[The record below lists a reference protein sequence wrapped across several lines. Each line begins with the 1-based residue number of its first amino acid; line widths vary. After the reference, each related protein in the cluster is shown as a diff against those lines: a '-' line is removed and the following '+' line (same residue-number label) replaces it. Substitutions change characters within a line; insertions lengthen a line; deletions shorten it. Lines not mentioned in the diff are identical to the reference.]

1 MITQSDHLFSRTK
14 PVRLFLI
21 AAIPGAVSMLASSLY
36 QTLDGMFVGQGLGS
50 TAFAAINLAMPFVI
64 INFAVADLIGVGSSV
79 PISISLGQGRKKDA
93 DNIFS
98 VAVILI
104 LIASA
109 ILGFLMFLMAPA
121 LMTVMGAGGEFRELA
136 IRYLRVYAAFS
147 PVSTIVFATDNY
159 LRICG
164 KTQSSMWLNVLM
176 SSLSAAL
183 EFLFIFIF
191 RWGVW
196 AAALGTCLSMTA
208 CALIAII
215 PFALGK
221 RSLHFVHPHFSI
233 PLVKRILSCG
243 TPNFLNNI
251 AGRITSII
259 MNMMLVRAGGQDA
272 VSVYGVLMYADGLV
286 QPVMYGMV
294 DSLQPAIGYNWG
306 AGKKSRVRALEKCCL
321 TAAII
326 ISVIAWTVLHT
337 FPRFISSIFIDRSQ
351 TALLEMAV
359 SALGIFSFAYVT
371 RWISFTTQSLMLAIE
386 KPKYAALISICT
398 AFIFP
403 VILLLALQGFGLDG
417 IWFNFAGTNILAA
430 ILAIS
435 IVVKEW
441 KNLMGKD
448 IETFS

>member
-1 MITQSDHLFSRTK
+1 
-14 PVRLFLI
+14 
-21 AAIPGAVSMLASSLY
+21 
-36 QTLDGMFVGQGLGS
+36 
-50 TAFAAINLAMPFVI
+50 
-64 INFAVADLIGVGSSV
+64 
-79 PISISLGQGRKKDA
+79 
-93 DNIFS
+93 
-98 VAVILI
+98 
-104 LIASA
+104 
-109 ILGFLMFLMAPA
+109 
-121 LMTVMGAGGEFRELA
+121 
-136 IRYLRVYAAFS
+136 
-147 PVSTIVFATDNY
+147 
-159 LRICG
+159 
-164 KTQSSMWLNVLM
+164 
-176 SSLSAAL
+176 
-183 EFLFIFIF
+183 
-191 RWGVW
+191 
-196 AAALGTCLSMTA
+196 
-208 CALIAII
+208 
-215 PFALGK
+215 
-221 RSLHFVHPHFSI
+221 
-233 PLVKRILSCG
+233 
-243 TPNFLNNI
+243 
-251 AGRITSII
+251 
-259 MNMMLVRAGGQDA
+259 
-272 VSVYGVLMYADGLV
+272 MYADGLV

-430 ILAIS
+430 ILAVS